1 MVSSLA
7 GIAILSRIERRL
19 HQPAR
24 CIFTWGEGN
33 RQLQTPDQRIGS
45 AKTSRQAGKTEKLPP
60 YRRTPSSRPS
70 RQVRVR
76 VQVRMRMRVL
86 AWVLAWVRMRVRV
99 RARARAVVLGFR
111 RRDSEKIAIG
121 INGAPPAA
129 RATRNGGEDV
139 TAASRFPSSQA
150 CGRLRLPSRERTV
163 THASPRTGSL
173 RYISGK
179 KRNQRGR
186 FPAPAAPTH
195 ARVASA
201 RLLAPAL
208 PTHAPRDQVAARA
221 EREKGAPSTATPQP
235 ERVDSA
241 RRPQRARSTSKAKNP
256 SISSET
262 PR

>member
-33 RQLQTPDQRIGS
+33 RRLQTPDQRIGS
-45 AKTSRQAGKTEKLPP
+45 AKTRGQAGKTEKLPP

-86 AWVLAWVRMRVRV
+86 AWVLAWVRAW
-99 RARARAVVLGFR
+99 ARTVVPGFR

-179 KRNQRGR
+179 KRNQGGR
-186 FPAPAAPTH
+186 FPAHDSSRPPRRRTPESPAHDSSRPPYRRTP
-195 ARVASA
+195 
-201 RLLAPAL
+201 LAIRSP
-208 PTHAPRDQVAARA
+208 HGQSVK
-221 EREKGAPSTATPQP
+221 KGASSTATPQP

-241 RRPQRARSTSKAKNP
+241 RRPQRAWSTSKAKKP